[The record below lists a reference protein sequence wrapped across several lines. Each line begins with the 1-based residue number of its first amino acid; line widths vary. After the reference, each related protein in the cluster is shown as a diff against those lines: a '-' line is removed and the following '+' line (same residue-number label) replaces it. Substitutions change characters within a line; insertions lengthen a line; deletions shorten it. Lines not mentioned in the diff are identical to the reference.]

1 MCLCKCYRKQ
11 LEKKRWGSEEE
22 EISGNR
28 TRYCRPLEIEH
39 VVDEI
44 RERCRNLDFKFPI
57 FNELEAIYS
66 LAKIAELIKQALAL
80 LSQATIHQ
88 RMRVFQCHP
97 VLQIGKMLVPT
108 VLPIM

>member
-1 MCLCKCYRKQ
+1 MSSMCLCKCYRKQ

-44 RERCRNLDFKFPI
+44 RERWRNLDFKFPI

-66 LAKIAELIKQALAL
+66 LAKIAELIKQALF
-80 LSQATIHQ
+80 SQATIHQ
-88 RMRVFQCHP
+88 RMRVFQCHQ
-97 VLQIGKMLVPT
+97 VLQSAKCWCQRCCQ
-108 VLPIM
+108 